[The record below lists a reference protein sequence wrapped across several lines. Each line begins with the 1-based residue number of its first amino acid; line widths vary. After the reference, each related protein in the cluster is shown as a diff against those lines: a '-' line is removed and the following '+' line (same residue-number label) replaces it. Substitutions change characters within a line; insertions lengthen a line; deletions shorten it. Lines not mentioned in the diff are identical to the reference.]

1 VNKKTTPSKK
11 DAKRKYHI
19 EMTSWT
25 IFAWLS
31 CLFLLMS
38 WIFVLGI
45 LVGRGF
51 IPQSVTAIADIRNQ
65 LNKLQERVFHDQ
77 KPVQGA
83 HKEEDYDTKLAFYNE
98 LSSKKEEEKRRNFS
112 EAEPGHVS
120 KESGQKKQAENEQ
133 ASPEPKAEASKAE
146 APAKETVAKVKTEIS
161 KALPGASQKES
172 AENVAKKRATPSAK
186 NGYTVQ
192 VASLEDGVKAR
203 ETVERLKKG
212 GYDAYYEKVQIRGK
226 TWYRIRCGKFA
237 TKDEAEN
244 HAKKLAGETR
254 LKGLVMKLE

>member
-1 VNKKTTPSKK
+1 VNKKTIPSKK
-11 DAKRKYHI
+11 DSKRKYHI

-25 IFAWLS
+25 IFAWLF

-51 IPQSVTAIADIRNQ
+51 IPESVTAIADIRNQ

-83 HKEEDYDTKLAFYNE
+83 QKEEDYDTKLAFYNE
-98 LSSKKEEEKRRNFS
+98 LSSKKEDEKKRNFS

-120 KESGQKKQAENEQ
+120 KESGQKRQAANEQ
-133 ASPEPKAEASKAE
+133 PSPEPKAEA
-146 APAKETVAKVKTEIS
+146 PPKETVAKVKTEIS
-161 KALPGASQKES
+161 KALPDASQKES
-172 AENVAKKRATPSAK
+172 AENVAKKRATLSAK

-192 VASLEDGVKAR
+192 LASLEDGIKAR
-203 ETVERLKKG
+203 ETVERLMKG

-237 TKDEAEN
+237 TRDEAEN